1 MRTWRRSF
9 AAVITVCA
17 VVFGTAGSVVAQ
29 GTNGTNI
36 TTSPVSAALSGKP
49 GSTVTTTLQ
58 VENNEAVP
66 VKIDVQLETFKA
78 YGTSG
83 QAQIY
88 AAPANADYIKWVHFS
103 QVSFEAQPNIWVP
116 VTMTINLPK
125 YASLGYYYAVV
136 FKPEVTTASTND
148 KSVIKAGNAILV
160 LLNAQTANAN
170 PQLQLAS
177 FTATKKLFEYLPVNF
192 TVNIKNSGN
201 IYLPPT
207 GDIFISKSSSFKN
220 NIATIPL
227 NAAGGN
233 VLPASSRVF
242 NLSWDDGFPVFK
254 PKTING
260 QKLVDKKG
268 QLIQQLQ
275 WNFSNAN
282 DLRFGK
288 YYAKLVMAYNN
299 GSRDIPVEAT
309 LSFWVIPWKIL
320 SVVAIV
326 LVLIIIGLYTSGH
339 KLADRMFR
347 SVKEARK
354 GRSSEK

>member
-1 MRTWRRSF
+1 MSTWRRSL
-9 AAVITVCA
+9 ATVITVCA
-17 VVFGTAGSVVAQ
+17 VVFGTTGSALAQ

-88 AAPANADYIKWVHFS
+88 QAPANADYIKWVHFS
-103 QVSFEAQPNIWVP
+103 QTTFVAQPNIWVP
-116 VTMTINLPK
+116 VTMTISLPK

-136 FKPEVTTASTND
+136 FKPEVTTASAND
-148 KSVIKAGNAILV
+148 KSIIKAGNAILV
-160 LLNAQTANAN
+160 LLDAQTANAD
-170 PQLQLAS
+170 PQLQLSS

-192 TVNIKNSGN
+192 NVNIKNSGN
-201 IYLPPT
+201 IYLPPS

-220 NIATIPL
+220 NITTIPL

-233 VLPASSRVF
+233 VLPDSSRVF
-242 NLSWDDGFPVFK
+242 NLSWINGFPVFQ

-260 QKLVDKKG
+260 QKIVDKKG
-268 QLIQQLQ
+268 QLVQQLQ
-275 WNFSNAN
+275 WNFSQAN

-288 YYAKLVMAYNN
+288 YYAKLVMVYNN
-299 GSRDIPVEAT
+299 GSREIPVEAT

-320 SVVAIV
+320 SIAVII
-326 LVLIIIGLYTSGH
+326 LILIIIGLYTSGH

-354 GRSSEK
+354 GRSSER

>member
-1 MRTWRRSF
+1 MKKWSRSL
-9 AAVITVCA
+9 ATVLAVCT
-17 VVFGTAGSVVAQ
+17 VVFGTTGSTFAQ
-29 GTNGTNI
+29 GANGTNI

-49 GSTVTTTLQ
+49 GSVVSTTLQ
-58 VENNEAVP
+58 VQNNEATP

-78 YGTSG
+78 YGTTG

-88 AAPANADYIKWVHFS
+88 PAPANADFMKWVHFS
-103 QVSFEAQPNIWVP
+103 QTSFVAQPNIWMP

-136 FKPEVTTASTND
+136 FKPEVTTVSAND
-148 KSVIKAGNAILV
+148 KSVIKSGNAILV
-160 LLNAQTANAN
+160 LLDAQTANAN
-170 PQLQLAS
+170 PQLLLSS

-192 TVNIKNSGN
+192 AVNIKNSGN

-227 NAAGGN
+227 NSAGGN
-233 VLPASSRVF
+233 VLPDSSRTF
-242 NLSWDDGFPVFK
+242 NLTWDNGFPVFQ

-260 QKLVDKKG
+260 QKIVDKKG
-268 QLIQQLQ
+268 QLVQQLQ
-275 WNFSNAN
+275 WNFSQAN
-282 DLRFGK
+282 NLRFGK

-320 SVVAIV
+320 SVVV
-326 LVLIIIGLYTSGH
+326 LILILIIIGLYTSGH
-339 KLADRMFR
+339 KLADRMYR
-347 SVKEARK
+347 SVKAREGK
-354 GRSSEK
+354 RSDG